1 MGTKLWVSHLDKKPE
16 RQEKKKKQNLLEQT
30 FMFVCVEGI
39 FKLKAK
45 QRVTK
50 KLCGSSKIVPWRV
63 IVLRESL
70 GIYSIF
76 CDEARGK
83 LTKWIM
89 RFWKVSKKN
98 LWVQSKET
106 KELSL
111 KKKKKKSSGWSCFCI
126 SDPGSGILEDWCH
139 YPAHTQPAQ
148 LHHVMFFWLFQRA

>member
-111 KKKKKKSSGWSCFCI
+111 KKKKKNRQGGVVSVFQ
-126 SDPGSGILEDWCH
+126 ILDREFWKID
-139 YPAHTQPAQ
+139 AITQRT
-148 LHHVMFFWLFQRA
+148 LNQRNFIT

>member
-1 MGTKLWVSHLDKKPE
+1 M
-16 RQEKKKKQNLLEQT
+16 QNLLEQT

-106 KELSL
+106 KELFL
-111 KKKKKKSSGWSCFCI
+111 KKKKNRQGGVVSVFQ
-126 SDPGSGILEDWCH
+126 ILDREFWKID
-139 YPAHTQPAQ
+139 AITQRT
-148 LHHVMFFWLFQRA
+148 LNQRNFIT